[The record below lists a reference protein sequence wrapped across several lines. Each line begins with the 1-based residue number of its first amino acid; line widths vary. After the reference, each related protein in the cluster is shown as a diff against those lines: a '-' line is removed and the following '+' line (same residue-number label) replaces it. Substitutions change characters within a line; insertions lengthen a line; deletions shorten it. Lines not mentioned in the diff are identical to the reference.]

1 MKPFI
6 GINCDLQEE
15 KPPCTF
21 LYCEYYEAV
30 KRAGG
35 IPILLAPLEEVK
47 DIEGL
52 LNRLDGLM
60 LSGGGDI
67 WPERYGQPRHPK
79 TSLVSKERDTFD
91 FKLVKQALDM
101 DMPVLGIC
109 HGIQLINV
117 VMGGTL
123 IQDIPAQRPSGVPH
137 DSKPVLSKAEGT
149 VHKVKVERGTQLY
162 EFLKAEELM
171 VNSSHH
177 QAIDRL
183 GEGLRVSATAEDR
196 VVEAV
201 ESIRHSLVIGVQWHP
216 ERMTED
222 STQRGLFTAFLEEVK
237 GRVQKNL

>member
-15 KPPCTF
+15 KPRRLS

-30 KRAGG
+30 KMAGG

-52 LNRLDGLM
+52 LNRLDGLI
-60 LSGGGDI
+60 LSGGDDV
-67 WPERYGQPRHPK
+67 WPERYGRTRHAR
-79 TSLVSKERDTFD
+79 TNLVSKERDTFD
-91 FKLVKQALDM
+91 FQLVRQALDM
-101 DMPVLGIC
+101 DIPMLGIC

-123 IQDIPAQRPSGVPH
+123 IQDIPSH
-137 DSKPVLSKAEGT
+137 SKVT
-149 VHKVKVERGTQLY
+149 HKVTVERGTRLY
-162 EFLKAEELM
+162 EFLKTDELM

-183 GEGLRVSATAEDR
+183 GEELKVSATAEDGI
-196 VVEAV
+196 VEAV
-201 ESIRHSLVIGVQWHP
+201 EGTRHSLVMGIQWHP
-216 ERMTED
+216 ERMLED
-222 STQRGLFTAFLEEVK
+222 STQRRLFTAFLEEVR
-237 GRVQKNL
+237 GRVPKRA

>member
-15 KPPCTF
+15 KPRRLS

-30 KRAGG
+30 KMAGG

-52 LNRLDGLM
+52 LNRLDGLI
-60 LSGGGDI
+60 LSGGDDI
-67 WPERYGQPRHPK
+67 WPERYGQTRHAR
-79 TSLVSKERDTFD
+79 TNLVSKERDTFD
-91 FKLVKQALDM
+91 FQLARQALDM
-101 DMPVLGIC
+101 DIPVLGIC

-123 IQDIPAQRPSGVPH
+123 IQDIPSH
-137 DSKPVLSKAEGT
+137 SKVT
-149 VHKVKVERGTQLY
+149 HKVTVERGTHLY
-162 EFLKAEELM
+162 EFLKTDVLM

-183 GEGLRVSATAEDR
+183 GEGLKVSATAEDGI
-196 VVEAV
+196 VEAV
-201 ESIRHSLVIGVQWHP
+201 EGTRHSLVMGVQWHP
-216 ERMTED
+216 ERMLED
-222 STQRGLFTAFLEEVK
+222 STQRRLFTAFLEEVK
-237 GRVQKNL
+237 GRVPKRA